1 MRHVPVIA
9 VSLWLGMM
17 GFFAF
22 VVAPAAFGTLE
33 RESAGRL
40 VTAVF
45 PRYYGMGVA
54 LGLLALAALIWRS
67 GGGRG
72 GVDWVPLALVA
83 LMMVLTVYAMA
94 VLAPQAEAAWAAV
107 RAARSEGVPTAEALR
122 FARLHRLSGILNLVV
137 MGAGVVLV
145 ALEAVRGR
153 GGS

>member
-54 LGLLALAALIWRS
+54 LGLLALAALIWRG
-67 GGGRG
+67 GGGR
-72 GVDWVPLALVA
+72 GVDWVPLVLVA

>member
-1 MRHVPVIA
+1 
-9 VSLWLGMM
+9 
-17 GFFAF
+17 
-22 VVAPAAFGTLE
+22 
-33 RESAGRL
+33 
-40 VTAVF
+40 
-45 PRYYGMGVA
+45 
-54 LGLLALAALIWRS
+54 
-67 GGGRG
+67 
-72 GVDWVPLALVA
+72 
-83 LMMVLTVYAMA
+83 